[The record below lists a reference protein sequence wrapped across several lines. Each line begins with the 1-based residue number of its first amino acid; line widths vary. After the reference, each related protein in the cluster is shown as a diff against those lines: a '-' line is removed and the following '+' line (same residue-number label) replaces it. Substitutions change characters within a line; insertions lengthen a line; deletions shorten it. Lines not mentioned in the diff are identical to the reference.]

1 MANQPTY
8 APVKSARS
16 YEGQIK
22 RLVSAHGLMISDEK
36 RAMEILSTV
45 NYYRLTTYGKHLRQ
59 KEDPERFIPGVSLDT
74 LYALYQFDMGL
85 RHAIL
90 PLLEHFEVQLR
101 AKIAYHL
108 AITYGSLGYMEAE
121 NFRGDRRSQGGFK
134 DLHNKFRTE
143 VRRCDDL
150 AFVRHHQKKYGG
162 KFPIWAAVELFSF
175 GMLGQLFSIMKE
187 NDQAAVAKAYGM
199 TAQALSSLIS
209 AAIDVRN
216 ICAHYSRLYNQPI
229 AAQPELS
236 SQEKVYESDRVFPTI
251 LALRA
256 VAGQEKLYAQ
266 MIENITRLCEEYP
279 QADLSLCGFPENWCE
294 VLEGKEKDAAQTD
307 GVEEGTCAED

>member
-8 APVKSARS
+8 APVKPARS
-16 YEGQIK
+16 YEGQIR
-22 RLVSAHGLMISDEK
+22 RLVSAHGLTISDEK

-59 KEDPERFIPGVSLDT
+59 KEDPERFVPGVSLDT

-90 PLLEHFEVQLR
+90 PLLEHFEIQLR

-108 AITYGSLGYMEAE
+108 AMTYGSLGYMEAE

-187 NDQAAVAKAYGM
+187 EDQAAVAWAYGM

-216 ICAHYSRLYNQPI
+216 ICAHYSRLYNQSI
-229 AAQPELS
+229 AAQPELA
-236 SQEKVYESDRVFPTI
+236 SQEKIYESDRVFPTL

-256 VAGQEKLYAQ
+256 VAGQEKVYAD
-266 MIENITRLCEEYP
+266 MVAGVARLCEEYP
-279 QADLSLCGFPENWCE
+279 QADLSLCGFPENWRA
-294 VLEGKEKDAAQTD
+294 VLEGKENDAAQKD
-307 GVEEGTCAED
+307 DVEEGVCAQ